1 MTRSMCLSSSRREAM
16 TSRAVTSWI
25 EALGTRVFV
34 KALEMV
40 VEMARNER
48 VVSLPPGTSVSVLG
62 ASVRVATFENGCISR
77 LDS

>member
-1 MTRSMCLSSSRREAM
+1 M

-34 KALEMV
+34 NALEMV

-48 VVSLPPGTSVSVLG
+48 VVSLPPGMSVSIVADL
-62 ASVRVATFENGCISR
+62 VHVATFENGCISR

>member
-1 MTRSMCLSSSRREAM
+1 MTRSIYLSSSRSEAM
-16 TSRAVTSWI
+16 TSLAVTSWI

-48 VVSLPPGTSVSVLG
+48 VVSLPPGLSVSIVDDR
-62 ASVRVATFENGCISR
+62 VRGATFENGCISR

>member
-1 MTRSMCLSSSRREAM
+1 M

-34 KALEMV
+34 KALDMV

-48 VVSLPPGTSVSVLG
+48 VVSLPPEWLVSIIGDV
-62 ASVRVATFENGCISR
+62 VRVATFENGCIPR